1 MLWRKISWFW
11 KAGMTERN
19 KILSMFTMI
28 SIVLMMAGCSD
39 QLPEVSENRETVVD
53 HEVYPNSFMSRLWY
67 FLMVRKRA
75 SN

>member
-1 MLWRKISWFW
+1 MLWRKISRFW

-19 KILSMFTMI
+19 KMI